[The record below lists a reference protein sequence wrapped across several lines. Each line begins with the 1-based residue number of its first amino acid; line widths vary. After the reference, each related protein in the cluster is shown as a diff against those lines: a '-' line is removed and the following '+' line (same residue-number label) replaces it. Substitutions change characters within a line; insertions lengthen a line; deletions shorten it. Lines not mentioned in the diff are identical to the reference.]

1 VQVRFDPF
9 STWDTV
15 QIHSLTGE
23 YLGAGTLYD
32 RQIVAPVAP
41 EQASSK
47 PRHSYTDLLIR
58 QHKQTL
64 AEQTGGIDYRK
75 VVERQPWPFFEF
87 AKTVAQ
93 LLGRKAGL
101 TALSPGELEMLK
113 KTYNR
118 SLTINRQM
126 VKEAFEKAL
135 APTVA
140 HIVAELNQLILKG
153 DQ

>member
-1 VQVRFDPF
+1 MRFDPF

-15 QIHSLTGE
+15 QIHSLAGE
-23 YLGAGTLYD
+23 YLGTGSLYNRD
-32 RQIVAPVAP
+32 LAQPVAP
-41 EQASSK
+41 QAPGK

-58 QHKQTL
+58 RHQQAL

-75 VVERQPWPFFEF
+75 VIERTAWPFFEF

-113 KTYNR
+113 KAYNR

-126 VKEAFEKAL
+126 VKAAFEKAL

-153 DQ
+153 D